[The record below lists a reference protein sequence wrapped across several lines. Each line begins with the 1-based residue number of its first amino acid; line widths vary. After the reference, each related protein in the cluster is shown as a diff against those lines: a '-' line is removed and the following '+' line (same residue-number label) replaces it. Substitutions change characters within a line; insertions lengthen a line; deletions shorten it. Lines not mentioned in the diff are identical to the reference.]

1 MSDLIKNLE
10 SAIENGNEKY
20 GFVDMLL
27 LVNCRNEISRL
38 QGIINKA
45 LRQQPEPDTVYLSRE
60 DAEWCAE
67 KAKEDLALWDGS
79 DHPMKWPNLARAAED
94 RILRLQ
100 QALEKEQ

>member
-45 LRQQPEPDTVYLSRE
+45 LQQQPAHNCDCCGAERQVMVYKHCRK
-60 DAEWCAE
+60 C
-67 KAKEDLALWDGS
+67 GS
-79 DHPMKWPNLARAAED
+79 DYQDKGCFD
-94 RILRLQ
+94 LQ
-100 QALEKEQ
+100 PGEQR

>member
-45 LRQQPEPDTVYLSRE
+45 LRQQPEPDTVRISKYQFEMSAQIAATASVEFERE
-60 DAEWCAE
+60 PART
-67 KAKEDLALWDGS
+67 KAKELFDSLC
-79 DHPMKWPNLARAAED
+79 E
-94 RILRLQ
+94 LQ
-100 QALEKEQ
+100 ESER